1 MPTYPLLN
9 KWQLSKNISFE
20 DAFEISN
27 SQEIMKPKQY
37 QESKYNNST
46 VMYPIYKDIY
56 QIKQVYKVITL
67 IRY

>member
-1 MPTYPLLN
+1 
-9 KWQLSKNISFE
+9 
-20 DAFEISN
+20 
-27 SQEIMKPKQY
+27 MKPKQY